1 MTYSGEFPLKFCFS
15 YGQYMIACFHE
26 CFAPELSKLVNQ
38 LTNHAD
44 SNYDRQFVHRE
55 YPDYET
61 LRDLTQESVAPV

>member
-1 MTYSGEFPLKFCFS
+1 
-15 YGQYMIACFHE
+15 MIACFHE
-26 CFAPELSKLVNQ
+26 RFALELSKLVNR